1 MRSLIVIGF
10 LFLSVPAIATQSPQ
24 LSKMPFQILQDF
36 TSQMDPQGPFSDWE
50 MGPSQQFPATTFNF
64 RLRIASGN
72 LYDLAD
78 KVELFITPVHVIL
91 GPNDTQGYFFEF
103 FISGRGNGKMESK
116 NYQAFRI
123 FEIALRR
130 VPSIT
135 IQKPLEPIYAFS
147 TYGGWLEISNQK
159 DFENLMKEILRVIE
173 EVNIYGH
180 KAIIGPF

>member
-1 MRSLIVIGF
+1 MRFLMVIG
-10 LFLSVPAIATQSPQ
+10 LLLLSASSFATQNSQ
-24 LSKMPFQILQDF
+24 LSKTPFQMLQNF
-36 TSQMDPQGPFSDWE
+36 TSQIDPSGPFADCE
-50 MGPSQQFPATTFNF
+50 AGPSQQFPATTFNF

-78 KVELFITPVHVIL
+78 KVELFITPVHVNL
-91 GPNDTQGYFFEF
+91 GPNDRQGYFFEF

-116 NYQAFRI
+116 NYQAYRI

-130 VPSIT
+130 VSSIT
-135 IQKPLEPIYAFS
+135 VQKPFEPIYAFA

-159 DFENLMKEILRVIE
+159 DFETLMKEILRVIE